1 MPISVYLGDLGYFND
16 YNFSQPTPL
25 NVGYIGEYLQ
35 LQIPGVSVELFK
47 NPVEMLERIRHSP
60 PQILGLS
67 HYQWN
72 SNLNLKVIEAAK
84 SAQPDVVSVLGG
96 PQFDATNPLWIAE
109 FFSAR
114 PNVDFHIEREGEVT
128 FSELVKSLINAG
140 LDKTQLDQSLW
151 PSTLFS
157 FDHQSRTVLT
167 NLNGTHERL
176 DLSTLSS
183 PYLAGRMDKFLDDP
197 YLAPIVETNRG
208 CPYSCSFCAWGS
220 ATQSKVRQFPLEQ
233 VLEEIKYVTA
243 RSANPQKLL
252 YLADAN
258 FGMLKRDE
266 EIARTIAECGAE
278 NNFPKQTYVYFAKNT
293 NKQVIRVAEMMKSV
307 TSMSM
312 SKQSIN
318 DSVLENI
325 KRKNIPHQQYDALSL
340 ECQKRGISTFSE
352 LIYGLPGET
361 YESFVSGVI
370 QTVRQKA
377 SVAMYPMLLIEGAEN
392 HTVEHRQDF
401 DIKTMYR
408 VIPRYIST
416 MPGLRTLEYEEVGI
430 SNSAL
435 SFEDWL
441 KIRQF
446 HFLMVIFGSEVFR
459 DLKREL
465 EAHELDYASLAKEIL
480 EDSAS
485 WPQTLTDLCQ
495 EFRQASIDELID
507 KEKVRSEYN
516 PEEMKDIELKFPA
529 QNYYYF
535 AKLVCSRKTVDEFH
549 RYLISSIGRVFP
561 QAGELARQSIARS
574 LDLSFDRLICYE
586 DCFIK
591 KDVTYDINI
600 EKWEANVDCESYES
614 YKLQKPIKYQLSIEE
629 SIKARLDTLLQA
641 GLSLVDAVYKVRN
654 GFIGFRGD
662 VVFAYRR
669 TQRESH

>member
-1 MPISVYLGDLGYFND
+1 MPISIYLGDLGYFND

-25 NVGYIGEYLQ
+25 NVGYIGEYLRTQ
-35 LQIPGVSVELFK
+35 VPEARVELFK
-47 NPVEMLERIRHSP
+47 NPVAMLERIRHSP

-84 SAQPDVVSVLGG
+84 SKKPDVVSVLGG
-96 PQFDATNPLWIAE
+96 PQFDATNPLWIAD

-114 PNVDFHIEREGEVT
+114 PNVDFHIEREGEIT
-128 FSELVKSLINAG
+128 FSELVKLLINSG
-140 LDKTQLDQSLW
+140 FDKTQLDQNLW

-157 FDHQSRTVLT
+157 FDRQSQMVLS
-167 NLNGTHERL
+167 NPNGAYERL

-197 YLAPIVETNRG
+197 HLAPIVETNRG

-233 VLEEIKYVTA
+233 VVEEIKYATA

-266 EIARTIAECGAE
+266 DIARTIAECGE
-278 NNFPKQTYVYFAKNT
+278 KNKFPKQTYVYFAKNT
-293 NKQVIRVAEMMKSV
+293 NERVIRVAELMKSV

-312 SKQSIN
+312 SKQSVN
-318 DSVLENI
+318 ENVLENI
-325 KRKNIPHQQYDALSL
+325 KRKNIPHQQYDKLSL
-340 ECQKRGISTFSE
+340 ECQKRGITTFSE

-361 YESFVSGVI
+361 YESFVHGVI

-377 SVAMYPMLLIEGAEN
+377 RVAMYPMLLIEGAEN
-392 HTVEHRQDF
+392 HTVEHRQEF
-401 DIKTMYR
+401 DIKTKYR

-435 SFEDWL
+435 PFEDWL
-441 KIRQF
+441 RIRQF
-446 HFLMVIFGSEVFR
+446 HFLMVIFGSEVFH

-465 EAHELDYASLAKEIL
+465 EAHELDYANLAKRIL
-480 EDSAS
+480 EDAGF
-485 WPQTLTDLCQ
+485 WPSTWTTLF
-495 EFRQASIDELID
+495 EKFRQASIDELIE
-507 KEKVRSEYN
+507 KEDLRIEYS
-516 PEEMKDIELKFPA
+516 PDEMKDIELKFPA

-535 AKLVCSRKTVDEFH
+535 AKFVCNRKTVDEFYT
-549 RYLISSIGRVFP
+549 YLSNGISRLFP
-561 QAGELARQSIARS
+561 QASELAQQSIIQS
-574 LDLSFDRLICYE
+574 LELSFDRLICYE
-586 DCFIK
+586 DNLIK
-591 KDVTYDINI
+591 KNVIYDINLD
-600 EKWEANVDCESYES
+600 KWESNVDCESCES
-614 YKLQKPIKYQLSIEE
+614 YKAERPLTFRLEIEA
-629 SIKARLDTLLQA
+629 SIKPRLDSLLET
-641 GLSLVDAVYKVRN
+641 GLSLVDAVYKLRN
-654 GFIGFRGD
+654 GYIGYRGD
-662 VVFAYRR
+662 IVFAYRR
-669 TQRESH
+669 VQIEAE

>member
-1 MPISVYLGDLGYFND
+1 MSINIFLGDLGYCND
-16 YNFSQPTPL
+16 YNYSQPTPL
-25 NVGYIGEYLQ
+25 NVGYIGEYLRTQ
-35 LQIPGVSVELFK
+35 VPGARVELFK

-60 PQILGLS
+60 PQVLGLS

-72 SNLNLKVIEAAK
+72 SNLNLKVIETAK
-84 SAQPDVVSVLGG
+84 SMKPDVVTVLGG

-114 PNVDFHIEREGEVT
+114 PNVDFHIEREGEIT
-128 FSELVKSLINAG
+128 FSELVKSLTNAG
-140 LDKTQLDQSLW
+140 FDKTQLDQSLW

-157 FDHQSRTVLT
+157 FDHESHMVLS
-167 NLNGTHERL
+167 NPNGFHERL

-197 YLAPIVETNRG
+197 HLAPIVETNRG

-233 VLEEIKYVTA
+233 VVEEIKYVTA
-243 RSANPQKLL
+243 RSANLQKLL

-266 EIARTIAECGAE
+266 DIAKTIAECGE
-278 NNFPKQTYVYFAKNT
+278 KNKFPKQTYVYFAKNT
-293 NKQVIRVAEMMKSV
+293 NKQVIRVAELMRSV

-312 SKQSIN
+312 SKQSVN
-318 DSVLENI
+318 ENVLENI
-325 KRKNIPHQQYDALSL
+325 KRKNIPHQQYDTLSL
-340 ECQKRGISTFSE
+340 ECEKRGITTFSE

-361 YESFVSGVI
+361 YESFVNGVI

-377 SVAMYPMLLIEGAEN
+377 RVAMYPMLLIEGAEN
-392 HTVEHRQDF
+392 HTVEHRQEF
-401 DIKTMYR
+401 DIKTKYR

-435 SFEDWL
+435 PFEHWL

-465 EAHELDYASLAKEIL
+465 EAHELDYASLAKRIL
-480 EDSAS
+480 EDADS
-485 WPQTLTDLCQ
+485 WPSTWASLCQ
-495 EFRQASIDELID
+495 EFRQASIDELIE
-507 KEKVRSEYN
+507 KEDINIEYS
-516 PEEMKDIELKFPA
+516 PDEMKDIELKFPA

-535 AKLVCSRKTVDEFH
+535 AKLACNRQTVDEFQT
-549 RYLISSIGRVFP
+549 YLSSGISRLFP
-561 QAGELARQSIARS
+561 EATESAHQNIIQS

-586 DCFIK
+586 DNFIS
-591 KDVTYDINI
+591 KDVLYDINL
-600 EKWEANVDCESYES
+600 EKWEANVACESCEV
-614 YKLQKPIKYQLSIEE
+614 YKVQTPVKVQLAIEE
-629 SIKARLDTLLQA
+629 PIKARLDTLLQT
-641 GLSLVDAVYKVRN
+641 GLSLVDAVYKLRN
-654 GFIGFRGD
+654 GFIGYRGD

-669 TQRESH
+669 TQHESH